1 MKPALTRFAKFF
13 VLVPPLFLSLGLK
26 AQKFVAN
33 ADTTVTLPDYKGG
46 ITKFYHHVARTFIYP
61 AIARENGIQGRTI
74 TVFDVDSAGKI
85 FNIRILNGLTP
96 EIAKEIVRTIELS
109 KNNWLP
115 AKKNGVPVNYQG
127 FILPVALNLEGG
139 RRAESPKNRIPKAYE
154 EYKVA
159 LAGKEYANAL
169 KLINEIIMNEP
180 TSENFAAS
188 SWIKEKL
195 GDMEGARTDIDKALF
210 LNPKKTNEKIKELEA
225 SLDH

>member
-1 MKPALTRFAKFF
+1 MKPALTLVAKFF
-13 VLVPPLFLSLGLK
+13 VLVQLLLFSFSLK

-33 ADTTVTLPDYKGG
+33 ADTTVTLPGYKGG

-61 AIARENGIQGRTI
+61 PIARENGIQGRTI

-96 EIAKEIVRTIELS
+96 EIAKEIIRTIELS

-127 FILPVALNLEGG
+127 FTLPIALNLAGE
-139 RRAESPKNRIPKAYE
+139 RRTENPKNRIPKAYQ
-154 EYKVA
+154 EYKIA
-159 LAGKEYANAL
+159 LAGKEYAKAL

-195 GDMEGARTDIDKALF
+195 GDMEGARADIDKALF
-210 LNPKKTNEKIKELEA
+210 LDPKKSREEIKELEA